1 MADDLGTA
9 ALRALD
15 KVLADKPNK
24 VGHDFS
30 EATRCMSAF
39 RDALIARWRQTRAPA
54 DRSRLER
61 ANAALSVIVGGQ
73 FPIGE
78 EPWPHL
84 ERTRQDLAAMI
95 DSAGENPSR

>member
-1 MADDLGTA
+1 MVDEQGLA

-30 EATRCMSAF
+30 EATRCVAAW
-39 RDALIARWRQTRAPA
+39 RDALIAHWRESRTPT
-54 DRSRLER
+54 DRRNLER
-61 ANAALSVIVGGQ
+61 ANAALSVVVGGQ
-73 FPIGE
+73 FPLGD

-84 ERTRQDLAAMI
+84 ERTRRDIAEMVEGA
-95 DSAGENPSR
+95 SG

>member
-30 EATRCMSAF
+30 EATRCVSAF
-39 RDALIARWRQTRAPA
+39 RDALIMRWRQTRAPA
-54 DRSRLER
+54 DRQRLER
-61 ANAALSVIVGGQ
+61 ANAALSVVVGGQ
-73 FPIGE
+73 FPISE

-84 ERTRQDLAAMI
+84 ERAREDLA
-95 DSAGENPSR
+95 DLVESAPD